1 LWQFLA
7 VSVYVKH
14 LFLAGEGGRRG
25 GGGGGGEDRRRS
37 SWRIGEYAGTAEEVG
52 SSSD

>member
-1 LWQFLA
+1 
-7 VSVYVKH
+7 
-14 LFLAGEGGRRG
+14 LAGEGGRRGGG